1 MKLQL
6 PNGLIVEREDNKTP
20 AVQKKA
26 TAEKKP
32 QAAKRGRPP
41 KAKQAES
48 STVEGCPLPSTGS
61 KSS

>member
-6 PNGLIVEREDNKTP
+6 PNGLIVERDDNRTP
-20 AVQKKA
+20 VVQKTA

-41 KAKQAES
+41 KAKQAET
-48 STVEGCPLPSTGS
+48 STVEGCPLPSASS